1 MAKIKVY
8 STAKEIRK
16 NSEELM
22 DKMKRLKKEVND
34 HVVLV
39 NNLHKELE
47 QQAMQPKSEK
57 NISKKD
63 DKRFNNEN
71 KSNKTSKQNNG
82 KIEVNKSLS
91 SKATAKKAVKNN
103 NTKKKRNIN
112 AWEAREEG
120 QGLNKIKTNK
130 SKKKNSRTEQPKK
143 IEKIPERKKAI
154 TIGEITT
161 VKELSETAGISVADI
176 IKQLMNLG
184 ILATINQE
192 IDFDTASLV
201 ASQFNITLEKKV
213 TKTHED
219 ELIDQIN
226 ESEEKGQLVERAA
239 VVTVMGHVDHGKT
252 SLLDAIR
259 KTSVTK
265 QEAGGITQHIGAYT
279 VSIKDKFI
287 TFLDTPGH
295 AAFTS
300 MRARGAQVT
309 DIAILVVAADDG
321 VMPQT
326 IEAINHAKA
335 ANVPI
340 IVAINKIDSPNANP
354 ERIKQQLS
362 EHGLLVEE
370 WGGDVIAV
378 PVSALKKQ
386 GIDNLLEMVLLVA
399 EMQEL
404 KANPKTLA
412 RGTIIE
418 AQLDK
423 GRGSVATV
431 LVQNGTLNIGD
442 SIVAGTASGRVRAM
456 IDDKGRRVKKAGP
469 SLPVEVLGLS
479 DVPEAGDI
487 LYAVQDEKL
496 AKQVADERKE
506 KLKED
511 QIKSSAITS
520 LDDLFTQIKEGE
532 IKELNIII
540 KADVQGSCE
549 AVRQALERLSN
560 DEVKIKTI
568 HQGVGAVTESDVM
581 LARASN
587 AIVIGFNV
595 RPSNAAIDLAEQE
608 KVDVRSYR
616 VIYDAIQDIEKAMN
630 GLLDPEY
637 KEVILGHAEIRATF
651 KVSGVGTIAG
661 CYVRDG
667 KITRNSKVRVLRD
680 GVVIH
685 EGELASLK
693 RFKDDA
699 KEVSSGYECGMG
711 IQNFNDIKEGDI
723 IEAFINQEIRKK

>member
-8 STAKEIRK
+8 STANEIRK

-57 NISKKD
+57 TISKKD

-82 KIEVNKSLS
+82 KIEVNESLS

-192 IDFDTASLV
+192 IDFDMASLV

-423 GRGSVATV
+423 GRGPVATV

-723 IEAFINQEIRKK
+723 IEAFINQEIRKE

>member
-57 NISKKD
+57 TISKKD

-82 KIEVNKSLS
+82 KIEVNESLS

-192 IDFDTASLV
+192 IDFDMASLV

-423 GRGSVATV
+423 GRGPVATV

-723 IEAFINQEIRKK
+723 IEAFINQEIRKE